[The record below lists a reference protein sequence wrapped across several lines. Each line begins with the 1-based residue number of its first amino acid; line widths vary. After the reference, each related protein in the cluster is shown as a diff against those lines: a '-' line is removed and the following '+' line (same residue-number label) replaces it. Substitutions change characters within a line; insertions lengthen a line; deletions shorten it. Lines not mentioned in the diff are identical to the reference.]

1 MNSLTK
7 GGCILK
13 ALAELGNQGKY
24 IIVQVLGET
33 RLVKHLA
40 EIGMIPGR
48 EITVISVASDTSG
61 MMIYFQGQRLAISSD
76 IAQRIV
82 VRGVNDAATAKLTP
96 LANLTVGKSGII
108 RKMLGDRALR
118 RRLMDMG
125 LTNNTMIKVN
135 QVAPLGDPIEL
146 LVRGY
151 KLSLRKQDATCI
163 LLEEAD

>member
-1 MNSLTK
+1 M
-7 GGCILK
+7 K
-13 ALAELGNQGKY
+13 ALAELRRQGKY
-24 IIVQVLGET
+24 VIVQVLGES

-48 EITVISVASDTSG
+48 SITVISLASDTSG

-82 VRGVNDAATAKLTP
+82 VRGENDSADVKLISLAT
-96 LANLTVGKSGII
+96 LTVGKSGII

-125 LTNNTMIKVN
+125 LTSNTMIKVN

-146 LVRGY
+146 IVRGY

>member
-1 MNSLTK
+1 M
-7 GGCILK
+7 K
-13 ALAELGNQGKY
+13 ALAELRSQGKY

-48 EITVISVASDTSG
+48 DITVISLASTTSG
-61 MMIYFQGQRLAISSD
+61 MMIYFQGQRLAISND

-82 VRGVNDAATAKLTP
+82 VRGVNDAAAAKLTP
-96 LANLTVGKSGII
+96 LAKLAVGKSGII

-125 LTNNTMIKVN
+125 LTNNTLIKVS

-146 LVRGY
+146 HVRGY